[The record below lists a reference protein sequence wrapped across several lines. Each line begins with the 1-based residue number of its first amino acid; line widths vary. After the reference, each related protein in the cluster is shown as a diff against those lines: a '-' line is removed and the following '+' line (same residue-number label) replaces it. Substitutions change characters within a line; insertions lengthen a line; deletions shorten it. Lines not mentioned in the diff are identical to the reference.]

1 MIDSKNMLRVDPV
14 PKLLSSENEAL
25 RFFVRR
31 DLLNEET
38 GPIKSLWE
46 LPETGKI
53 LIKQQPDGSWK
64 YPSSR
69 KSGYENENYNLL
81 ETYRQLRFLIDQF
94 GMNNAHPAIAMAAD
108 YVFSHQSEQGDIRG
122 IFGSQYAPH
131 YTAGLLELLVKA
143 GYFDDKRIEKCYAWF
158 HATRQ
163 VDGGWAW
170 PLRTA
175 NVSYHDAIT
184 QDEPVRSDGS
194 KPFAHALTGF
204 VLRAY
209 AAHPEYRNSE
219 GAWKVG
225 ELMKSRFFR
234 PDKYSDRKAADYW
247 LKFQFPF
254 WWVNLLSALDS
265 LSLIGFSRED
275 EAIERGLEW
284 FITNQNDDGLWP
296 TGYGKGKK
304 AKTMN
309 EWVGLAICKV
319 LVRLYD

>member
-14 PKLLSSENEAL
+14 PKLLSLENEAL
-25 RFFVRR
+25 RYFVGR

-46 LPETGKI
+46 LPKTGKI

-94 GMNNAHPAIAMAAD
+94 GMNNAHPAISMAAD

-131 YTAGLLELLVKA
+131 YTAGLLELLIKA
-143 GYFDDKRIEKCYAWF
+143 GYIDDPRIEKCYAWF
-158 HATRQ
+158 QANRQ
-163 VDGGWAW
+163 EDGGWAW

-175 NVSYHDAIT
+175 NVNYHDAIN
-184 QDEPVRSDGS
+184 QDEPVQSDRS
-194 KPFAHALTGF
+194 KPFAHSLTGF

-219 GAWKVG
+219 GAWKAG

-319 LVRLYD
+319 LVRFYD